1 MFDAERNKQ
10 HQRVLFN
17 ITCRLPTETIK
28 QLAVSIETLVR
39 KAYSLKTHDYKN
51 TKMTEVLMMTLK
63 PQLRKIAIK
72 ERSSH
77 PSSIRKLNRDF
88 QKLVDKLAQAKVTVK
103 LAETENLKLQ
113 NVNKVRTKISP
124 IKKIQNYDN

>member
-1 MFDAERNKQ
+1 MFDAERNKK

-17 ITCRLPTETIK
+17 KIRRLPIETLE
-28 QLAVSIETLVR
+28 QLDVRIETLVR
-39 KAYSLKTHDYKN
+39 KIYSLKTHDYKN

-88 QKLVDKLAQAKVTVK
+88 RKLVDKLAQAKVTVK
-103 LAETENLKLQ
+103 LAETKNLKLQ
-113 NVNKVRTKISP
+113 NVNKVRTKISH
-124 IKKIQNYDN
+124 IKNIQNYDN